1 MLLTMYETTTAGM
14 TTAEYAHGDDHG
26 AGPRDDAD
34 QPPVTELVPPAT
46 EDGVVEPDVSWV
58 IAAIHGDDGTFGDTD
73 DGLSWQ

>member
-1 MLLTMYETTTAGM
+1 MR
-14 TTAEYAHGDDHG
+14 
-26 AGPRDDAD
+26 GPRDDAD

-46 EDGVVEPDVSWV
+46 ENGVVEPDVSWV

>member
-1 MLLTMYETTTAGM
+1 MLMTMYETTTAGM
-14 TTAEYAHGDDHG
+14 TTAEYAHRDDHG
-26 AGPRDDAD
+26 AD

-46 EDGVVEPDVSWV
+46 EDGVVEPDVNWV